1 MKLKIKETIFNLG
14 LSNILF
20 LVIHF
25 GLRYEVIA
33 MKLVVQK
40 LKVKKCKS
48 KFILFFI
55 QGFGILKVNIS
66 TFNLNNWK
74 MFQLL
79 ILIIETYCMLQ

>member
-55 QGFGILKVNIS
+55 QGLGISKINVS
-66 TFNLNNWK
+66 SVNLNNWK
-74 MFQLL
+74 KFRLL
-79 ILIIETYCMLQ
+79 ILIIETNCMEQ